1 MLVVVV
7 RRVIVVA
14 ALLGLVLWPGSAI
27 AQSTPRLAILTID
40 VWPEFDR
47 PASVLV
53 IYRGQLAPDMPL
65 PAQVMVRIPA
75 SAGAPSAVALPQ
87 PGSES
92 APVNQWLDLVAT
104 KQVTMTRNGDWIE
117 VSFAPISRLF
127 NLEFYDPLNTVTF
140 DRRYTLIWPGDLVA
154 DAVAVNVR
162 EPLGAANFQSTPV
175 LPSGVT
181 DDEGL
186 VAHQWVPGGLAAGQ
200 PLTLALSYRRED
212 KRTSVEALQL
222 ATPVPTQPP
231 VPSLVTAPQ
240 SPWLLIVA
248 LVAGLALAAV
258 GVLWY
263 VRSRRAAAFRP
274 YEPPRFR
281 HAQGRR
287 SVRTS
292 GGTRLRPQP
301 RRTVIPPAE
310 TSQEAG
316 FCTQCGK
323 PLRSDDVFCSRCGA
337 RIKGR

>member
-7 RRVIVVA
+7 RRAIVVA
-14 ALLGLVLWPGSAI
+14 ALLGLVLWPGSAV
-27 AQSTPRLAILTID
+27 AQSTPHLAILTID

-53 IYRGQLAPDMPL
+53 IYRGQVAPDTPL
-65 PAQVMVRIPA
+65 PDQIKIRIPS
-75 SAGAPSAVALPQ
+75 SAGEPSAVALPH

-92 APVNQWLDLVAT
+92 APVNQWLDLAAT
-104 KQVTMTRNGDWIE
+104 KQVTLTRSGDWIE
-117 VSFAPISRLF
+117 VRFAPSSRLF
-127 NLEFYDPLNTVTF
+127 NLEYYDPLNTATF
-140 DRRYTLIWPGDLVA
+140 DRRYTLVWPGDLAA

-162 EPLGAANFQSTPV
+162 EPLGAADFQSTPV
-175 LPSGVT
+175 LPPGAT

-186 VAHQWVPGGLAAGQ
+186 VAHQWAPGGLAAGQ

-231 VPSLVTAPQ
+231 APSLVTAPK

-248 LVAGLALAAV
+248 LVAGLALVAV
-258 GVLWY
+258 CILWY
-263 VRSRRAAAFRP
+263 VRSRQAAVFRP

-292 GGTRLRPQP
+292 RGTRPRPQP
-301 RRTVIPPAE
+301 RRTVIPSAE

-323 PLRSDDVFCSRCGA
+323 LLRPDDVFCSRCGT

>member
-7 RRVIVVA
+7 RRAIFVA

-53 IYRGQLAPDMPL
+53 IYRGQLAPDIAL
-65 PAQVMVRIPA
+65 PAQVKVRIPA

-92 APVNQWLDLVAT
+92 APVNQWLDLVAS
-104 KQVTMTRNGDWIE
+104 KQVTLTRSGDWIE

-162 EPLGAANFQSTPV
+162 EPLGAASFQSTPA
-175 LPSGVT
+175 LPPGVT

-186 VAHQWVPGGLAAGQ
+186 VAHQWAPGGLAAGQ
-200 PLTLALSYRRED
+200 PLTLSLSYRRED

-231 VPSLVTAPQ
+231 VPSVVTATE
-240 SPWLLIVA
+240 SSWLLVVA
-248 LVAGLALAAV
+248 LAVGLALMAG

-263 VRSRRAAAFRP
+263 ARSRRAVAFRP
-274 YEPPRFR
+274 YEPKFR

-292 GGTRLRPQP
+292 GGKRPRPQP
-301 RRTVIPPAE
+301 RRAVTAPAE
-310 TSQEAG
+310 TSQDAG

-323 PLRSDDVFCSRCGA
+323 PLRSDDVFCSRCGG
-337 RIKGR
+337 RVKGR

>member
-1 MLVVVV
+1 MLVVV
-7 RRVIVVA
+7 RRAVFVA
-14 ALLGLVLWPGSAI
+14 ALLGLVLWPGSVI

-65 PAQVMVRIPA
+65 PAQVKVRIPA

-104 KQVTMTRNGDWIE
+104 KQVTLTRSGDWIE

-162 EPLGAANFQSTPV
+162 EPLGAANFQSTPA
-175 LPSGVT
+175 LPPGVT

-186 VAHQWVPGGLAAGQ
+186 IAHQWAPGGLAAGQ
-200 PLTLALSYRRED
+200 PLTLSLSYRRED

-231 VPSLVTAPQ
+231 VPGVVTA
-240 SPWLLIVA
+240 SDSSWLLIVA
-248 LVAGLALAAV
+248 LAVGLALMAG

-263 VRSRRAAAFRP
+263 ARSRRASAFRP
-274 YEPPRFR
+274 YEPKFR

-292 GGTRLRPQP
+292 GGKRPRPQP
-301 RRTVIPPAE
+301 RRVEIPPAE
-310 TSQEAG
+310 TSQDAG

-337 RIKGR
+337 RVKGR